1 VGKLSDWTADPR
13 LVRAFRPTDD
23 SRGFDL
29 DRWPATVPAAAQL
42 LRDGLELPPGVTVLV
57 GENGSGKSTV
67 VEMLA
72 EAYGLN
78 PQGGSILARSV
89 RVQETEPDAGQH
101 LLVERGLGWRSAWA
115 YFLRADTMH
124 SLYSYLEESR
134 VNDARKLH
142 KLSHGQGFLEILRT
156 RVNQRGF
163 YLMDEPDAPLSFIS
177 CLSLVALLHDLAAA
191 GSQVIVATH
200 SPVLASVPGATILEL
215 GDWGL
220 RPAQWAELEIVQSWR
235 GFLDDPQ
242 LYLRYLLA
250 DED

>member
-1 VGKLSDWTADPR
+1 VGKLSDWTSDPR
-13 LVRAFRPTDD
+13 LVRAFRPTAD
-23 SRGFDL
+23 SRGFDSG
-29 DRWPATVPAAAQL
+29 RWPATVPAAAQL
-42 LRDGLELPPGVTVLV
+42 LRAGLELPSGVTVLV

-78 PQGGSILARSV
+78 PQGGSILAPAV
-89 RVQETEPDAGQH
+89 RVQETEPHAGQH
-101 LLVERGLGWRSAWA
+101 LLVERGLGWRAAWA

-124 SLYSYLEESR
+124 SLYSYLEESSFHDR
-134 VNDARKLH
+134 RLH

-163 YLMDEPDAPLSFIS
+163 YLLDEPDAPLSFIS
-177 CLSLVALLHDLAAA
+177 CLSLVALLHDLAAE
-191 GSQVIVATH
+191 GSQLIVATH
-200 SPVLASVPGATILEL
+200 SPVVASVPGATIFEL

-220 RPAQWAELEIVQSWR
+220 RPARWADLEIVQTWR
-235 GFLDDPQ
+235 DFLDDPN

-250 DED
+250 DEE

>member
-1 VGKLSDWTADPR
+1 M
-13 LVRAFRPTDD
+13 RAFRPTAD
-23 SRGFDL
+23 SRGL
-29 DRWPATVPAAAQL
+29 DRGTWPATVPAVAQL

-78 PQGGSILARSV
+78 PQGGSILAPAV
-89 RVQETEPDAGQH
+89 RVQQTEPQAGQY

-134 VNDARKLH
+134 VSGARRLH

-177 CLSLVALLHDLAAA
+177 CLSLVALLHDLAAE
-191 GSQVIVATH
+191 GSQLVVATH
-200 SPVLASVPGATILEL
+200 SPVVASVPGATIFEL

-220 RPAQWAELEIVQSWR
+220 RPAQWTDLEIVKTWR
-235 GFLDDPQ
+235 DFLDDPT
-242 LYLRYLLA
+242 LFLRYLLA